1 MEKISRKAR
10 LELLGKEIK
19 ARRTEQGL
27 TQARL
32 AYMINSGQSYIY
44 HVESGKIG
52 LSIESL
58 MKIAD
63 ALGTDVRDL
72 IVF

>member
-1 MEKISRKAR
+1 MEIISRKAR

-44 HVESGKIG
+44 RVESGKIG